1 MGCAE
6 GGSGRELGTDRARRA
21 TGAVP
26 YAAGVPTSLAAVRA
40 LVSARIPEAL
50 DEHTAGFAAS
60 SAPLKDLL
68 APARRLLTGGKRLR
82 ALLAAVGWTAART
95 DATPEDPAV
104 VHAGAALELFQA
116 AALVHDDVMDGSLER
131 RGMPAAHRQ
140 LAAEHA
146 RRGWLGS
153 PDVYGVAGAVL
164 LGDLLLT
171 VASMELDVARAGTPG
186 SERARRIYDDMV
198 GEVAYGQFLDMRA
211 QALPWDQPGSAVE
224 RALEVVRHKSARYS
238 VEHPLA
244 LGAALAGADDDL
256 LGKLRRVGL
265 PLGEAFQLRDDHL
278 GVFGSPA
285 ETGKPAGDDL
295 REGKRTVLVALA
307 LERADAAGR
316 ELLRSSL
323 GRPDLTAAEVD
334 RLRGLLD
341 SCGAVEAHESL
352 IAERYEAGRSAI
364 AAAGL
369 RPAVRAELEHLADAL
384 VRRRA

>member
-1 MGCAE
+1 M
-6 GGSGRELGTDRARRA
+6 
-21 TGAVP
+21 
-26 YAAGVPTSLAAVRA
+26 PTSLAAVRD
-40 LVSARIPEAL
+40 LVSARVIEAL

-60 SAPLKDLL
+60 SVPLDDLL

-82 ALLAAVGWTAART
+82 TLLAAVGWTAGRT
-95 DATPEDPAV
+95 DAAPEDPAV

-116 AALVHDDVMDGSLER
+116 AALVHDDVMDGSAVR

-146 RRGWLGS
+146 RRRWLGS
-153 PDVYGVAGAVL
+153 PDVYGLAGAVL

-186 SERARRIYDDMV
+186 SERARRIYDGMA
-198 GEVAYGQFLDMRA
+198 GEVAYGQFLDMQG

-238 VEHPLA
+238 VEHPLV
-244 LGAALAGADDDL
+244 LGAALAGGDDAL
-256 LGKLRRVGL
+256 LGRLRAVGL

-278 GVFGSPA
+278 GVFGTSA

-307 LERADAAGR
+307 FERTDAAGR
-316 ELLRSSL
+316 ALLRSSL
-323 GRPDLTAAEVD
+323 GRADLTATDLD
-334 RLRGLLD
+334 RVRDLLR
-341 SCGAVEAHESL
+341 SCGAVDAHESL
-352 IAERYEAGRSAI
+352 IAERYETGRSAI
-364 AAAGL
+364 AAAHL
-369 RPAVRAELEHLADAL
+369 RPGVRSELEHLADAL